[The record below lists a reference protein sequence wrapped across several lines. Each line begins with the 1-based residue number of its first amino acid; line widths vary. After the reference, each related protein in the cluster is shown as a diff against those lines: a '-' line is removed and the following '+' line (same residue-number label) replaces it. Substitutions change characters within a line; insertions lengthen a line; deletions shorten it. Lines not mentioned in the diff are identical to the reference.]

1 MKLPSNKL
9 TAILISVFLL
19 AVTIS
24 AQDEIIQVDTGSVRQ
39 EVIVDSTTS
48 TPGDLKVMPDAE
60 KTRIY
65 KMKTVEK
72 IFFISYIVVF
82 TVILGFAIHGASE

>member
-1 MKLPSNKL
+1 MKLLFNKL
-9 TAILISVFLL
+9 TVILLSVFFL

-48 TPGDLKVMPDAE
+48 TPGDLKIVSDAE
-60 KTRIY
+60 KPKIY
-65 KMKTVEK
+65 KMKPVKK
-72 IFFISYIVVF
+72 IFFISYMVVF
-82 TVILGFAIHGASE
+82 TVILGFAIHGVSE